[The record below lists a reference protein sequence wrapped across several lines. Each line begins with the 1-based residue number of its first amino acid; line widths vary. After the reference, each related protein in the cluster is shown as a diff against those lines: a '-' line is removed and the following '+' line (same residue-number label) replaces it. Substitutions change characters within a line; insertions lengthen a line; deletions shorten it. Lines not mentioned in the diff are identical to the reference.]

1 MVSRRFLRRR
11 KEEEEDIQARK
22 ATDMFNAKGFL
33 RRRRRRRSRRDENFR
48 DAEADA
54 AMPRHDVYDRKSR
67 ENMATSASKWP
78 FSHIDLLVI

>member
-11 KEEEEDIQARK
+11 KEEGEEDIQARK

-67 ENMATSASKWP
+67 EKHGYICIKMAFQP
-78 FSHIDLLVI
+78 Y